1 MSTKFDIQQYL
12 DSLPEDTESINV
24 SKRNLDY
31 IPSLER
37 FTKLKKLVCSS
48 NNLTS
53 LPPLNENLR
62 ELYCNNN
69 KLTTLPYLN
78 EKLEELD
85 CRNNQLT
92 SLPPLN
98 ENLIQLSCNSNKLST
113 LPPLNK
119 NLRELDC
126 SDNKLSNSQNL
137 NEKLD
142 IFCYDE
148 NPICEIIGESF
159 TINEAK
165 HKIKTLN
172 KFRHLYYSL
181 KFKKQFRDL
190 LWLRIREP
198 KIRKQFNPIHLEN
211 LGEDTDFDEFLNHW

>member
-1 MSTKFDIQQYL
+1 MNFNANFDIHQYL

-24 SKRNLDY
+24 SKRNLHY
-31 IPSLER
+31 LPSLER
-37 FTKLKKLVCSS
+37 FTKLKTLICYT

-53 LPPLNENLR
+53 LPL
-62 ELYCNNN
+62 
-69 KLTTLPYLN
+69 LN

-98 ENLIQLSCNSNKLST
+98 ENLIQLSCSNNKLST

-119 NLRELDC
+119 KLRELDC

-148 NPICEIIGESF
+148 NPICEIIGESMN
-159 TINEAK
+159 INESK
-165 HKIKTLN
+165 HNIKTLN
-172 KFRHLYYSL
+172 NFRYLYYSL

-190 LWLRIREP
+190 LWLQIREP
-198 KIRKQFNPIHLEN
+198 RIRKQFNPIHLEN
-211 LGEDTDFDEFLNHW
+211 IREDTDLDEFLNHW